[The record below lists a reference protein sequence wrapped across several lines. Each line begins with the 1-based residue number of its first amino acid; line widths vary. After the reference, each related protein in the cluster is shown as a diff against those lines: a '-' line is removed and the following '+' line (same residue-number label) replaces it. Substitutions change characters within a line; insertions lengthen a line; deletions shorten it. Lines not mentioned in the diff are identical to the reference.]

1 MSKETTSI
9 VSDSSSVSESR
20 RRQIRRDEAIRR
32 RIDHEFSKKRR
43 TPTKPKV
50 PKRGLPGSVLALKPS
65 EPVTC
70 RKSTTIY
77 EVAQLMLAK
86 RCNCVLILDDHEKLL
101 GLFTSKDLAFRVVGS
116 NLDATVATVGQ
127 VMTSNPL
134 TSSANSSASQALD
147 QMLEHRFRHMPVE
160 EDSNTEIIGV
170 LDIVTFYKKQMKK
183 FERLN
188 ANSARLFDTLDVLHH
203 DLGVESNP
211 PHIEEYLES
220 LRSQVNG
227 PTIQSVVGNVSRPVF
242 ASLKATVYDVA
253 NMMKTQDTSVVL
265 IRDGSGKVVGIV
277 SSKDVTF
284 RAIAAGLNPKLCS
297 VVRVMTANPDVVN
310 TSTTIRQAL
319 KQMLDG
325 NYLNLPVEDSFHSII
340 AVVDVLSLIHAT
352 LQNVGPAEFEGDAS
366 RWNNFWT
373 IVDDELESGRS
384 ANDSGEL
391 NSFLAEI
398 KPSDSVSHTASPIK
412 NRVQP
417 LNQTQSM
424 TGSDSILDSLEIFV
438 VKVRTGSKIFIL
450 PFDDDLNV
458 DSLLIEISQR
468 ANCPEESI
476 MFSYLDEDGDR
487 ISLQNKTDLLRFITR
502 HKAKGRNKVEVW
514 VDPVTPTKTT
524 TVGSQWI
531 IPATFL
537 LAASAI
543 VVYTLQR
550 RR

>member
-1 MSKETTSI
+1 MSRETTSA

-32 RIDHEFSKKRR
+32 RIDLEFSKKRR
-43 TPTKPKV
+43 TPTKPRV
-50 PKRGLPGSVLALKPS
+50 PRRGLPGSVLALKPS

-77 EVAQLMLAK
+77 EVSQLMLAK
-86 RCNCVLILDDHEKLL
+86 RCNCVLVVDEHEKLL
-101 GLFTSKDLAFRVVGS
+101 GLFTTKDLAFRVVGGG
-116 NLDATVATVGQ
+116 LDANLATVGQ

-134 TSSANSSASQALD
+134 TSSATSPASQALD
-147 QMLEHRFRHMPVE
+147 LMLEHRFRHMPVE
-160 EDSNTEIIGV
+160 EDSNTEIVGV
-170 LDIVTFYKKQMKK
+170 LDIVTFYKKHMKK

-188 ANSARLFDTLDVLHH
+188 TNSARLFDTLDVLHN

-220 LRSQVNG
+220 LRNQVNG
-227 PTIQSVVGNVSRPVF
+227 PTIQSVVGDVSRPVF

-253 NMMKTQDTSVVL
+253 NMMKVNNTSVVL

-284 RAIAAGLNPKLCS
+284 RAIAAGLNPKICS

-325 NYLNLPVEDSFHSII
+325 NYLNLPVEDSSQSII

-352 LQNVGPAEFEGDAS
+352 LQNVGPSELEPDGS

-373 IVDDELESGRS
+373 MVDDELEIGRS

-398 KPSDSVSHTASPIK
+398 RPSDSVSHTASPIK
-412 NRVQP
+412 NRVP
-417 LNQTQSM
+417 SFHQTQST
-424 TGSDSILDSLEIFV
+424 TGSESVFDSLESFA
-438 VKVRTGSKIFIL
+438 VKVRTRTKIFIL
-450 PFDDDLNV
+450 PVHDDLNIDNLV
-458 DSLLIEISQR
+458 SEISLR
-468 ANCPEESI
+468 AKCPEESI
-476 MFSYLDEDGDR
+476 ILSYLDEDGDR
-487 ISLQNKTDLLRFITR
+487 ISLHDKTDLLQYITR
-502 HKAKGRNKVEVW
+502 HKAKGKNKVDVW
-514 VDPVTPTKTT
+514 VDSVTPTKTT
-524 TVGSQWI
+524 MVSSQWI
-531 IPATFL
+531 IPAAFL
-537 LAASAI
+537 IAASAV

>member
-1 MSKETTSI
+1 MSKEFTSV

-43 TPTKPKV
+43 TPTKPKI
-50 PKRGLPGSVLALKPS
+50 PRRGLPGSVLALKPS
-65 EPVTC
+65 EPVICT
-70 RKSTTIY
+70 KNTTIY

-86 RCNCVLILDDHEKLL
+86 RCNCVLIVDDHEKLL

-116 NLDATVATVGQ
+116 GLDATVATVGQ

-134 TSSANSSASQALD
+134 TSSATSPASQALD
-147 QMLEHRFRHMPVE
+147 QMLEHKFRHMPVV

-188 ANSARLFDTLDVLHH
+188 ANSARLFDILDVLHN
-203 DLGVESNP
+203 DLGMESNP

-242 ASLKATVYDVA
+242 ASLKATVYEVA
-253 NMMKTQDTSVVL
+253 NMMKANNTSVIL

-284 RAIAAGLNPKLCS
+284 RAIAAGLNPKICS

-325 NYLNLPVEDSFHSII
+325 NYLNLPVEDSSHSII

-352 LQNVGPAEFEGDAS
+352 LQNVGPAELEGDGS

-373 IVDDELESGRS
+373 TVDDELESGRS
-384 ANDSGEL
+384 VNDSGEL
-391 NSFLAEI
+391 NSFLMEI
-398 KPSDSVSHTASPIK
+398 KPSDSVSHTASPLK
-412 NRVQP
+412 NRVRS

-424 TGSDSILDSLEIFV
+424 TGSDSILDSLESFV
-438 VKVRTGSKIFIL
+438 VKLRTSSKIFIL
-450 PFDDDLNV
+450 PLEDDMDIDNLAF
-458 DSLLIEISQR
+458 EISQR
-468 ANCPEESI
+468 ANRPEESI
-476 MFSYLDEDGDR
+476 VLSYLDEDGDK
-487 ISLQNKTDLLRFITR
+487 ISLQNKTDLLQYITR
-502 HKAKGRNKVEVW
+502 HKAKGKNKVDVW
-514 VDPVTPTKTT
+514 VDSVTPTKTT
-524 TVGSQWI
+524 MVGSQWI

-537 LAASAI
+537 IAATAV

-550 RR
+550 KR